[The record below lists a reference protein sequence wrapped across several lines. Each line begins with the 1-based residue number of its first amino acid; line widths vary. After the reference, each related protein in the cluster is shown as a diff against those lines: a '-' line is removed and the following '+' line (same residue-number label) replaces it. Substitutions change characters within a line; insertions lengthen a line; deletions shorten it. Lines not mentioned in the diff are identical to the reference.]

1 MAAYAVNYELFRG
14 EVEDAMAAAETYI
27 ETLDS
32 TNDSII
38 SIDVVGD
45 NNFVTIMICHNQ
57 S

>member
-1 MAAYAVNYELFRG
+1 MAAYAVNFELFRG
-14 EVEDAMAAAETYI
+14 EVENAMADAETYI

-38 SIDVVGD
+38 SVTMVGD
-45 NNFVTIMICHNQ
+45 NNFVTICVLHNQ

>member
-1 MAAYAVNYELFRG
+1 MAAYAINYELFRG
-14 EVEDAMAAAETYI
+14 TIEDAMAAAETYI

-38 SIDVVGD
+38 DVSVVGD
-45 NNFVTIMICHNQ
+45 NNYVTILVCHNQ